1 MARTGSKSRLN
12 KLIFAAGIASG
23 LGLATL
29 AMTGFGAIEDSLL
42 SHSLG
47 RALKDARANDAWMA
61 SAIHKVS
68 IAGETDVKPVPAVVR
83 PLAIGDRL
91 QLGTHGA
98 APRPFRVTEIRVLDT
113 AATKIDTKANGAR
126 LVLVTCLPVDA
137 ANETPIRLVIE
148 EPAGVNASLPQS
160 L

>member
-1 MARTGSKSRLN
+1 MARTGSKSQLH
-12 KLIFAAGIASG
+12 KLSLIAGMSLVVG
-23 LGLATL
+23 L
-29 AMTGFGAIEDSLL
+29 TGFAVSGIGALEDSML

-47 RALKDARANDAWMA
+47 RALKEVRANDAWMA

-68 IAGETDVKPVPAVVR
+68 AHGESDVKPVPAVVR

-98 APRPFRVTEIRVLDT
+98 APRAFRVTEIRLLDPG
-113 AATKIDTKANGAR
+113 AAKIDTKDTSAR
-126 LVLVTCLPVDA
+126 LVLVTCLPADG

-148 EPAGVNASLPQS
+148 EPTSANASLPQS